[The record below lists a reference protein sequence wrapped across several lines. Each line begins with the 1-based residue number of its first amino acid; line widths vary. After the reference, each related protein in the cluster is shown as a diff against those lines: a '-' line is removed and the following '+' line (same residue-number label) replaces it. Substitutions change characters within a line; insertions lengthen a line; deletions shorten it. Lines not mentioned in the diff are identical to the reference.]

1 MAFPQGDDGPPPYPD
16 EDRSDGN
23 GDEGEPW
30 DRIHPDALME
40 EDEEDIQP
48 DEFGYYRMGDH
59 HLTEYQYKYHFGTEE
74 ERKELLERQGKP
86 DQNEWWPN
94 GEIIYAFDYEITHDE
109 EVHIEE
115 SIAKLNNVLR
125 GCPSLRYFCITF
137 SKS

>member
-1 MAFPQGDDGPPPYPD
+1 MKFPHCD
-16 EDRSDGN
+16 
-23 GDEGEPW
+23 
-30 DRIHPDALME
+30 PDALME
-40 EDEEDIQP
+40 EDENDIQP

-86 DQNEWWPN
+86 DQSMWWPN
-94 GEIIYAFDYEITHDE
+94 GEIIYAFDYEITDEE

-125 GCPSLRYFCITF
+125 GCPSLRYI
-137 SKS
+137 